1 MLLILAGLL
10 SLLLSSEW
18 LVCAIHAYLEK
29 DIPAALLYVVLFFVS
44 FFMGLALIKLGLN
57 ISLKQY
63 IILTTTPSTGPTND
77 SGSSGNGNTSGN
89 GNGNGGSNPH
99 GVGGGHRS
107 DEDEETYNKRKLEYL
122 ASEENKYE
130 LTLRKVNAKL
140 AFLRNK
146 KIRLAKKDI
155 IDETIDQEL
164 STYIEIRDGT
174 KVRLIATRC

>member
-10 SLLLSSEW
+10 SLLFSSEW
-18 LVCAIHAYLEK
+18 LVCAIHAYLEN

-63 IILTTTPSTGPTND
+63 IILTTTPSTGPTNN

-107 DEDEETYNKRKLEYL
+107 DEDEKTYNKRKLEYL

-155 IDETIDQEL
+155 VDETIDQEL
-164 STYIEIRDGT
+164 STYIDIRDGT
-174 KVRLIATRC
+174 KFRLIATRC